1 MTDRPASSV
10 DVASPEATGLEPD
23 AIGMVQDTL
32 IGMAASAPS
41 ASVGLTIAGLA
52 AVSGRMVLYQA
63 SELGLMLLG
72 ASS

>member
-23 AIGMVQDTL
+23 AIRMVQDTL

-41 ASVGLTIAGLA
+41 ASVG
-52 AVSGRMVLYQA
+52 
-63 SELGLMLLG
+63 
-72 ASS
+72 